1 MTYILRDR
9 PDGMVEIVM
18 SRPVLVGIF
27 PDSDVAAKVYAF
39 LSDEPE
45 LPDDRPA
52 NFAAVATDAANV
64 VADTADLIRKATE
77 ADRPKPKAAK
87 LQLPAVVE
95 KPAAPVWVTPTP
107 NLLSD
112 EDKAKAFARLGNGEK
127 LVSVAKD
134 FGVTFAQLR
143 GSWAS
148 HKRHLQKFMAEDGQQ
163 ACKHCRKP
171 FTPSLTNPET
181 CARCSK

>member
-52 NFAAVATDAANV
+52 NFAAAATDAANV
-64 VADTADLIRKATE
+64 VADTDELIRKAT
-77 ADRPKPKAAK
+77 KAAPVK
-87 LQLPAVVE
+87 AKKTQLPAVV
-95 KPAAPVWVTPTP
+95 KQPAAPVWVTPTP

-163 ACKHCRKP
+163 PCKHCRKP